1 MMNFPGTQQVE
12 FEEEE
17 VMLSV
22 NIIKFFNYLKSP
34 QIDVLGI

>member
-12 FEEEE
+12 FEEFKVAPLEE

-22 NIIKFFNYLKSP
+22 NNI
-34 QIDVLGI
+34 